1 VSDKELQNAL
11 EAVATRLDRHDRR
24 LEGIERI
31 TQAIFNELISRDR
44 DTVSGLAQVSN
55 LNRAAL
61 LAVIALV
68 SFVAACAGA
77 RIGAP

>member
-1 VSDKELQNAL
+1 MSHD
-11 EAVATRLDRHDRR
+11 EAVALRLDRIDRR
-24 LEGIERI
+24 LDGIERI
-31 TQAIFNELISRDR
+31 TKTIFDELISRDR
-44 DTVSGLAQVSN
+44 DTVSGLAPASN